1 MNNFITYIII
11 GVAVPII
18 LAIITKLAAKG
29 NHSLS
34 FNGLLPDGDPFL
46 KRIGELRSIRNNRLL
61 LFMLTIVLSVVL
73 SWLFYNDFL
82 PSDIAIFVV
91 WGLLLMMPT
100 GFITLIGFLVNHS
113 NLKRAYFDYA
123 RIKFD
128 GKREIY
134 SKMSLDELKKEFDRV
149 KPEGRIYRN
158 VFTGNY
164 CVKTQIAMFYLHLIL
179 FLFFTSC
186 LYGTLMSSGDTE
198 GFLLALAMSGFWLY
212 SIYTL
217 LYYQFEFRFDLKEQ
231 KITSRLLFGRTGYV
245 NNNLK
250 SLKEIDIYDAGGD
263 GGFYVAF
270 QLDFKHGE
278 KVKIRLGN
286 PSESDVFRLLIF
298 VEMLRR
304 IEGMRENKT
313 QIISH

>member
-1 MNNFITYIII
+1 MNNFITYAII
-11 GVAVPII
+11 GLTVPVL
-18 LAIITKLAAKG
+18 LAIIRKLAAKG

-34 FNGLLPDGDPFL
+34 FDGLLPGGDPFL
-46 KRIGELRSIRNNRLL
+46 KRIEELRSIRNNRLL
-61 LFMLTIVLSVVL
+61 LFMLAIVLSIVM
-73 SWLFYNDFL
+73 SWLLFTGSL
-82 PSDIAIFVV
+82 PAEVGVFVV
-91 WGLLLMMPT
+91 SGLLLMMPA

-113 NLKRAYFDYA
+113 NLKRAYFDYS

-134 SKMSLDELKKEFDRV
+134 SKMSLDELKKEFEMV

-158 VFTGNY
+158 IFTGNY
-164 CVKTQIAMFYLHLIL
+164 CVKTQLAMFYQYLIL

-186 LYGTLMSSGDTE
+186 PYGTLMSSGDTE

-217 LYYQFEFRFDLKEQ
+217 LYYQFEFCFDLKEQ

-250 SLKEIDIYDAGGD
+250 NLKEIDVYDAGGD

-286 PSESDVFRLLIF
+286 PSESDIFRLLIF
-298 VEMLRR
+298 VEMLRK
-304 IEGMRENKT
+304 IDEKL
-313 QIISH
+313 